1 MHVIEW
7 VTKTV
12 NRDGKNLRHLKSQKI
27 NLFQSFFLYVQHSA
41 NWKLRASYLWN
52 KNYTPWTLFFIEK
65 LKLSE
70 NDPVIVLLNVRSWS
84 LLKIKVCR
92 CYSVVNVRS

>member
-27 NLFQSFFLYVQHSA
+27 NLFQSFFVFLGIYPVLYLS
-41 NWKLRASYLWN
+41 NTMPIE
-52 KNYTPWTLFFIEK
+52 NYVPLTYETKIIRPGRFFFEK

-70 NDPVIVLLNVRSWS
+70 NDPRQTLR
-84 LLKIKVCR
+84 
-92 CYSVVNVRS
+92 YSFD